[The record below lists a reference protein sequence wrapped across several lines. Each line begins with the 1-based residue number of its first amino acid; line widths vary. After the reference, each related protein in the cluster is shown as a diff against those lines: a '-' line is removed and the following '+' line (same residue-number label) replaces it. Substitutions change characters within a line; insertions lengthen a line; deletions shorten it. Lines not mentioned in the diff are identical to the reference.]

1 MVKLSNAL
9 TGACGLYY
17 AAAELTR
24 LGYTTAL
31 TTRNAK
37 GIDILASTCDGK
49 RSVQIQVKT
58 SNCNPRY
65 KFILNKDAE
74 TLYAKDL
81 FYIFVHLN
89 GLSTTPYKPAT
100 KPDYYIVPSKIVA
113 NHVRTSHEEWLMKL
127 GRNGQTHK
135 DTPMRTFI
143 DHNDEYR
150 EKWELLEQ

>member
-1 MVKLSNAL
+1 MIKLSNAL

-17 AAAELTR
+17 SAAELTR

-31 TTRNAK
+31 TIRNAK
-37 GIDILASTCDGK
+37 GIDILASTLDGK
-49 RSVQIQVKT
+49 RSIQIQVKT
-58 SNCNPRY
+58 SNCNPKY

-74 TLYAKDL
+74 ILKAEDL

-89 GLSTTPYKPAT
+89 GLSTTPDKPT
-100 KPDYYIVPSKIVA
+100 TRPDYYIVPSEIVA
-113 NHVRTSHEEWLMKL
+113 NHVRTSHEEWLIKP
-127 GRNGQTHK
+127 GRKGQAHK

-143 DHNDEYR
+143 DRECEYL